1 MLSYFFPS
9 TPTSLMVFCFG
20 SQLSS
25 NRIDKQTY
33 PYSFFFLILEKN
45 LSNYKM
51 KYLIVLVAYFAF
63 ASAIDSEKSE
73 ERTITSFIQSTGH
86 SLSENLN
93 I

>member
-1 MLSYFFPS
+1 
-9 TPTSLMVFCFG
+9 
-20 SQLSS
+20 
-25 NRIDKQTY
+25 
-33 PYSFFFLILEKN
+33 
-45 LSNYKM
+45 M

-93 I
+93 ICIFARYIGIKSHATLKARMVC